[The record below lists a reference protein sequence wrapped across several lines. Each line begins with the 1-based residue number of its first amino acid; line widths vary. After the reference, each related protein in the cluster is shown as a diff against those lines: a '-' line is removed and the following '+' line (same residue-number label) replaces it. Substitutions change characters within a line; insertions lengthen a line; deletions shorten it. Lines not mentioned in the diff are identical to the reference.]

1 MSREQIVLEKL
12 EVHLRGKS
20 EHLNK
25 FTSYEK
31 LALSQILK
39 QKRSNNKT
47 SRNKNIEVK
56 VYQMW
61 LREGTKV

>member
-39 QKRSNNKT
+39 
-47 SRNKNIEVK
+47 
-56 VYQMW
+56 
-61 LREGTKV
+61 